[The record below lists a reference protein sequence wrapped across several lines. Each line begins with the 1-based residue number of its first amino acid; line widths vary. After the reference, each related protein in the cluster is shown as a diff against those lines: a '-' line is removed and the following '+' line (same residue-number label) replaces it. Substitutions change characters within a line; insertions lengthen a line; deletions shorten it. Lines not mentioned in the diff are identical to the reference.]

1 MSKHEMIIIND
12 FKIIFNHNNNS
23 KTTMVES
30 YISSGCINETK
41 ENAGISHL
49 LEHVVTEGW
58 DKCGKEGCQSYWKKK
73 GVITNASTGQTTV
86 QYYMHGLEEYSMK
99 MIDYIISISIDPIIT
114 SKRIQKEKIAV
125 KNELMIHDAHPLINL
140 FTTMNHML
148 FRLEGLQYQDDMKL
162 QIKNLGKFNTKNL
175 SKWCKQFYGA
185 GNMIF
190 VISGKFKKNR
200 VISYLKDKLKK
211 GNPIKIIPQY
221 SDIFKPGIDVQYLK
235 DKNID
240 NTNIMFSFPSPIYQT
255 DKEVFYIE
263 FFKEFIGSGV
273 TSLLMD
279 ELREKN
285 QWIYSVSLDNYT
297 NPYGTYLTINISTEN
312 KYIVKVVLT
321 TIKILKKLARGELD
335 SHYLEYVKNRYMV
348 DHYDTCET
356 TSFLTQFYGDQYIN
370 QIYNPDNNPT
380 IKHFP
385 EVANTILKI
394 KKNDFVLFVK
404 KLLIFAN
411 MKIAYSGKKKV
422 SNLKSLVLKRIE

>member
-12 FKIIFNHNNNS
+12 FKIIFNHNSNS

-114 SKRIQKEKIAV
+114 AKRIQKEKIAV
-125 KNELMIHDAHPLINL
+125 KNELMMHDSHALINL

-162 QIKNLGKFNTKNL
+162 QIKNLQKFNTKNL

-190 VISGKFKKNR
+190 VISGKFNKSK
-200 VISYLKDKLKK
+200 VISYLKNKLRK

-240 NTNIMFSFPSPIYQT
+240 NTNIMFAFPSPIYQK

-297 NPYGTYLTINISTEN
+297 NPYGTYITINISTEN
-312 KYIVKVVLT
+312 KYIEKVVLA
-321 TIKILKKLARGELD
+321 TIKILKKLSRGQLD
-335 SHYLEYVKNRYMV
+335 PHYLEY
-348 DHYDTCET
+348 
-356 TSFLTQFYGDQYIN
+356 QPI
-370 QIYNPDNNPT
+370 

-385 EVANTILKI
+385 EVADTILKI

-411 MKIAYSGKKKV
+411 MKIAYNGKKNV
-422 SNLKSLVLKRIE
+422 PNLKSLVLKRIE

>member
-12 FKIIFNHNNNS
+12 FRIILNNNSKS

-114 SKRIQKEKIAV
+114 AKRINKEKIAV
-125 KNELMIHDAHPLINL
+125 KNELMMHDSHPLINL
-140 FTTMNHML
+140 FTMMNNML

-162 QIKNLGKFNTKNL
+162 QIKNLSKFNTKNL

-190 VISGKFKKNR
+190 VISGNFNKNE
-200 VISYLKDKLKK
+200 VISYLKKKLKK
-211 GNPIKIIPQY
+211 SNPIKMIPRY
-221 SDIFKPGIDVQYLK
+221 SDIFKPGIDVMYLK
-235 DKNID
+235 DTNID
-240 NTNIMFSFPSPIYQT
+240 NTNIMFAFPSPIYQT

-273 TSLLMD
+273 TSLLME

-312 KYIVKVVLT
+312 KYIEKVVLA
-321 TIKILKKLARGELD
+321 TISILKQLSRGSFD
-335 SHYLEYVKNRYMV
+335 SHTLEYVKNRYMV
-348 DHYDTCET
+348 DHYDTCQT

-370 QIYNPDNNPT
+370 QIYNGENVLT

-385 EVANTILKI
+385 EVADTILKI
-394 KKNDFVLFVK
+394 KENDFVLFVK

-411 MKIAYSGKKKV
+411 MKIAYNGKKKV

>member
-1 MSKHEMIIIND
+1 MIIIND
-12 FKIIFNHNNNS
+12 FKIIFNHNSNS

-114 SKRIQKEKIAV
+114 AKRIQKEKIAV
-125 KNELMIHDAHPLINL
+125 KNELMMHDSHALINL

-162 QIKNLGKFNTKNL
+162 QIKNLPKFNTKNL

-190 VISGKFKKNR
+190 VISGKFNKSK
-200 VISYLKDKLKK
+200 VISYLKNKLRK

-240 NTNIMFSFPSPIYQT
+240 NTNIMFAFPSPIYQK

-312 KYIVKVVLT
+312 KYIEKVVIA
-321 TIKILKKLARGELD
+321 TIKILKKLSRGELD

-370 QIYNPDNNPT
+370 QIYNGENQPI

-385 EVANTILKI
+385 EVADTILKI

-411 MKIAYSGKKKV
+411 MKIAYNGKKNV

>member
-12 FKIIFNHNNNS
+12 FKIILNHDNKS
-23 KTTMVES
+23 KTTMIES

-58 DKCGKEGCQSYWKKK
+58 NKCGREGCQSYWKKK

-99 MIDYIISISIDPIIT
+99 MLDYIISISIDPTIT
-114 SKRIQKEKIAV
+114 HKRIEKEKIAV
-125 KNELMIHDAHPLINL
+125 KNELMIHDSHALINL
-140 FTTMNHML
+140 FTTMNKML

-162 QIKNLGKFNTKNL
+162 QLKNLDKFNTQNL
-175 SKWCKQFYGA
+175 TKWCKKFYGA

-190 VISGKFKKNR
+190 VISGKFSKQK
-200 VISYLKDKLKK
+200 VISYLKSKLKK

-235 DKNID
+235 DRNID
-240 NTNIMFSFPSPIYQT
+240 NTNIMFAFPSPIYQT

-285 QWIYSVSLDNYT
+285 QWIYSVILDNYT

-312 KYIVKVVLT
+312 KYIEKVILT
-321 TIKILKKLARGELD
+321 TIKILKSLSRGEIENQ
-335 SHYLEYVKNRYMV
+335 YLEYVKKRYMV
-348 DHYDTCET
+348 DHYDTCKS

-370 QIYNPDNNPT
+370 QIYGSNDKPV
-380 IKHFP
+380 IKHFD
-385 EVANTILKI
+385 EVADTILKI
-394 KKNDFVLFVK
+394 KKTEFVLFVK

-411 MKIAYSGKKKV
+411 MKIAYSGKKKI
-422 SNLKSLVLKRIE
+422 SNLKSSVLKRIE

>member
-12 FKIIFNHNNNS
+12 FKIIFNHNSNS

-58 DKCGKEGCQSYWKKK
+58 DKCGREGCQSYWKKK

-86 QYYMHGLEEYSMK
+86 QYYIHGLEEYSMK

-114 SKRIQKEKIAV
+114 AKRIQKEKIAV
-125 KNELMIHDAHPLINL
+125 KNELMMHDSHALINL

-148 FRLEGLQYQDDMKL
+148 FRLEGLQYQDNMKL
-162 QIKNLGKFNTKNL
+162 QIKNLPKFNTKNL

-190 VISGKFKKNR
+190 VISGKFNKSK
-200 VISYLKDKLKK
+200 VISYLKNKLRK

-240 NTNIMFSFPSPIYQT
+240 NTNIMFAFPSPIYQK

-312 KYIVKVVLT
+312 KYIEKVVIA
-321 TIKILKKLARGELD
+321 TIKILKKLSRGELD

-370 QIYNPDNNPT
+370 QIYNGENQPI

-385 EVANTILKI
+385 EVADTILKI

-411 MKIAYSGKKKV
+411 MKIAYNGKKNV
-422 SNLKSLVLKRIE
+422 PNLKSLVLKRIE

>member
-12 FKIIFNHNNNS
+12 FRIILNNNSKS

-114 SKRIQKEKIAV
+114 AKRINKEKIAV
-125 KNELMIHDAHPLINL
+125 KNELMMHDSHPLINL
-140 FTTMNHML
+140 FTMMNNML

-162 QIKNLGKFNTKNL
+162 QIKNLSKFNTKNL
-175 SKWCKQFYGA
+175 SKWCKQFYGS

-190 VISGKFKKNR
+190 VISGNFNKNR
-200 VISYLKDKLKK
+200 VISYLKNKLKK
-211 GNPIKIIPQY
+211 SNPIKMIPRY
-221 SDIFKPGIDVQYLK
+221 SDIFKPGIDVMYLK
-235 DKNID
+235 DTNID
-240 NTNIMFSFPSPIYQT
+240 NTNIMFAFPSPIYQT

-273 TSLLMD
+273 TSLLME

-312 KYIVKVVLT
+312 KYIEKVVLA
-321 TIKILKKLARGELD
+321 TIGILKQLSRGKFD

-348 DHYDTCET
+348 EHYDTCQT

-370 QIYNPDNNPT
+370 QIYNGENVLT

-385 EVANTILKI
+385 EVADTILKI
-394 KKNDFVLFVK
+394 KENDFVLFVK

-411 MKIAYSGKKKV
+411 MKIAYNGKKNV

>member
-12 FKIIFNHNNNS
+12 FKIIFNHNSNS

-58 DKCGKEGCQSYWKKK
+58 DKCGREGCQSYWKKK

-86 QYYMHGLEEYSMK
+86 QYYIHGLEEYSMK

-114 SKRIQKEKIAV
+114 TKRIQKEKIAV
-125 KNELMIHDAHPLINL
+125 KNELMMHDSHALINL

-148 FRLEGLQYQDDMKL
+148 FRLEGLQYQDNMKL
-162 QIKNLGKFNTKNL
+162 QIKNLPKFNTKNL

-190 VISGKFKKNR
+190 VISGKFNKSK
-200 VISYLKDKLKK
+200 VISYLKNKLRK

-240 NTNIMFSFPSPIYQT
+240 NTNIMFAFPSPIYQK

-312 KYIVKVVLT
+312 KYIEKVVIA
-321 TIKILKKLARGELD
+321 TIKILKKLSRGELD

-370 QIYNPDNNPT
+370 QIYNGENQPI

-385 EVANTILKI
+385 EVADTILKI

-411 MKIAYSGKKKV
+411 MKIAYNGKKNV
-422 SNLKSLVLKRIE
+422 PNLKSLVLKRIE

>member
-12 FKIIFNHNNNS
+12 FRIILNNNSKS

-114 SKRIQKEKIAV
+114 AKRINKEKIAV
-125 KNELMIHDAHPLINL
+125 KNELMMHDSHPLINL
-140 FTTMNHML
+140 FTMMNNML

-162 QIKNLGKFNTKNL
+162 QIKNLSKFNTKNL
-175 SKWCKQFYGA
+175 SKWCKQFYGS

-190 VISGKFKKNR
+190 VISGNFNKNR
-200 VISYLKDKLKK
+200 VISYLKNKLKK
-211 GNPIKIIPQY
+211 SNPIKMIPRY
-221 SDIFKPGIDVQYLK
+221 SDIFKPGIDVMYLK
-235 DKNID
+235 DTNID
-240 NTNIMFSFPSPIYQT
+240 NTNIMFAFPSPIYQT

-273 TSLLMD
+273 TSLLME

-312 KYIVKVVLT
+312 KYIEKVVLA
-321 TIKILKKLARGELD
+321 TIGILKQLSRGKFD

-348 DHYDTCET
+348 DHYDTCQT

-370 QIYNPDNNPT
+370 QIYNGENVLT

-385 EVANTILKI
+385 EVADTILKI
-394 KKNDFVLFVK
+394 KENDFVLFVK

-411 MKIAYSGKKKV
+411 MKIAYNGKKKV

>member
-114 SKRIQKEKIAV
+114 AKRIQKEKIAV
-125 KNELMIHDAHPLINL
+125 KNELMMHDSHALINL

-162 QIKNLGKFNTKNL
+162 QIKNLPKFNTKNL

-190 VISGKFKKNR
+190 VISGKFNKSK
-200 VISYLKDKLKK
+200 VISYLKNKLRK

-240 NTNIMFSFPSPIYQT
+240 NTNIMFAFPSPIYQK

-297 NPYGTYLTINISTEN
+297 NPYGTYITINISTEN
-312 KYIVKVVLT
+312 KYIEKVVLA
-321 TIKILKKLARGELD
+321 TIKILKKLSRGELD

-348 DHYDTCET
+348 DHYDTCES

-370 QIYNPDNNPT
+370 QIYNGENQPI

-385 EVANTILKI
+385 EVADTILKI

-411 MKIAYSGKKKV
+411 MKIAYNGKKNV
-422 SNLKSLVLKRIE
+422 PNLKSLVLKRIE